1 MRCMVY
7 TLSLVEAE
15 LNVNESL
22 STIIWENLGDEKR
35 WVLIRQIKGSKDYY
49 Y

>member
-15 LNVNESL
+15 LNVNEFFRISL
-22 STIIWENLGDEKR
+22 YDYLGKFGRCD
-35 WVLIRQIKGSKDYY
+35 GF
-49 Y
+49 